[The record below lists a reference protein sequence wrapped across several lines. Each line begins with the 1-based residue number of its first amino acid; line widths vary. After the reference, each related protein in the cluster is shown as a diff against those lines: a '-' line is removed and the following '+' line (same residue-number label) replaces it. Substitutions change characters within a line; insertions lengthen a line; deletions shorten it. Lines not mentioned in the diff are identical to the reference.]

1 MHNQQ
6 LNRQLTIIVDII
18 TKKYQNIVDLHN
30 KISVEEKEVKVKLR
44 KVSFWC
50 LTPFWPSI
58 MTASK
63 LYYNYAREFSRVTY
77 RFVPK
82 AVVL

>member
-30 KISVEEKEVKVKLR
+30 KISVEEKEVKVEL
-44 KVSFWC
+44 SFIVV
-50 LTPFWPSI
+50 LVPSI
-58 MTASK
+58 ITAGK

>member
-1 MHNQQ
+1 MVSPSQMHNQQ

-44 KVSFWC
+44 KVSKWC
-50 LTPFWPSI
+50 LTPFSD
-58 MTASK
+58 T
-63 LYYNYAREFSRVTY
+63 LF
-77 RFVPK
+77 
-82 AVVL
+82 

>member
-1 MHNQQ
+1 MN
-6 LNRQLTIIVDII
+6 VDF
-18 TKKYQNIVDLHN
+18 KL
-30 KISVEEKEVKVKLR
+30 ELR
-44 KVSFWC
+44 KVSFESSGLC
-50 LTPFWPSI
+50 PDPYLFKVELSFIVVLVPSI
-58 MTASK
+58 ITTSK